1 MPRNPIGSCG
11 ACKVVKERLSKF
23 GVLINLKTKK
33 HILIYGL
40 FYLLVFELLSFI
52 LAKESVNIMGIIY
65 YFPSYQLYT
74 FPLLTQI
81 GYSLIFIS
89 LWHWRFKLSFCQ
101 RKKIA
106 VFSLF
111 LYYSFNAICIMFQ
124 LCESFFT
131 KVITYGLLSVVFVTL
146 LLTMYKQKK

>member
-1 MPRNPIGSCG
+1 MPRNPIGSC
-11 ACKVVKERLSKF
+11 ALCKTVKENISKF
-23 GVLINLKTKK
+23 GVLLNLKTKK
-33 HILIYGL
+33 HILIYGF
-40 FYLLVFELLSFI
+40 FYLLIFELFSFI
-52 LAKESVNIMGIIY
+52 LAKDSVNIMGISFD
-65 YFPSYQLYT
+65 FPNYAFYT
-74 FPLLTQI
+74 FPLLTQM
-81 GYSLIFIS
+81 GYSLMFIS

-146 LLTMYKQKK
+146 LLTIYQPKK